1 MADDTATVHIE
12 TDDGE
17 DELTV
22 PLGVV
27 DMLSEPDEGPS
38 EVVADLAMLGLAQQ
52 AHGLVHHSQEDVDE
66 AVEKAEQL
74 TMELF
79 EERFGKTY
87 GEMTGHSH

>member
-22 PLGVV
+22 PLAVI
-27 DMLSEPDEGPS
+27 DMLTEPGEGAS

-52 AHGLVHHSQEDVDE
+52 AHGMVHHSQEDIGEELE
-66 AVEKAEQL
+66 AAEEL
-74 TMELF
+74 TMDLF